1 MGANLIL
8 TRLVD
13 TLVEDEVGRQSRN
26 FFKGKAVGASCL
38 NSCDHGTYFT
48 GGEVRAHV
56 HQETEEIFYFIRGK
70 GVVILGEKEVSVR
83 AGSVVRVPA
92 GTVHGVRNTGPDIL
106 QHVVCSA
113 RTKVQ

>member
-1 MGANLIL
+1 
-8 TRLVD
+8 
-13 TLVEDEVGRQSRN
+13 
-26 FFKGKAVGASCL
+26 
-38 NSCDHGTYFT
+38 
-48 GGEVRAHV
+48 
-56 HQETEEIFYFIRGK
+56 
-70 GVVILGEKEVSVR
+70 VR